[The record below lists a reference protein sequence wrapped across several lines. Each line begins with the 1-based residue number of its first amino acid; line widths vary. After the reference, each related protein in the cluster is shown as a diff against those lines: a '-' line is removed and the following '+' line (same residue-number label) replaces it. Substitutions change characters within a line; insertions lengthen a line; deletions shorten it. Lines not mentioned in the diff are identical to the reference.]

1 MKLSNLVVTS
11 LFFVANA
18 ATARRVGNATTVS
31 NVGNGGDNKDGKSRV
46 LIHQA
51 PSPPFQWPTYSPVNR
66 APTTSPAPS
75 MCIGNTV
82 GWVNLFGEGCD
93 LYEAYDLPGCPYYG
107 SLWDGDMG
115 VADDNCCYCA
125 GTGVSV
131 IDLVISC

>member
-11 LFFVANA
+11 LFSVANA
-18 ATARRVGNATTVS
+18 ATARWVGNATAIP
-31 NVGNGGDNKDGKSRV
+31 NLGNDGDNKDEKSRV
-46 LIHQA
+46 LINFA
-51 PSPPFQWPTYSPVNR
+51 RGGKKPTQ

-82 GWVNLFGEGCD
+82 GWVDLFGDGCY

-107 SLWDGDMG
+107 SLWDGGMG

-131 IDLVISC
+131 IALVISCLL

>member
-18 ATARRVGNATTVS
+18 ATARRVGNATAVP
-31 NVGNGGDNKDGKSRV
+31 NGGDGGDNKDGKSRV
-46 LIHQA
+46 LIN
-51 PSPPFQWPTYSPVNR
+51 FTRGGKKPTQ
-66 APTTSPAPS
+66 APTTSAAPS
-75 MCIGNTV
+75 MCTGNTV
-82 GWVNLFGEGCD
+82 GWVNLFGDGCD

-131 IDLVISC
+131 IALVISC